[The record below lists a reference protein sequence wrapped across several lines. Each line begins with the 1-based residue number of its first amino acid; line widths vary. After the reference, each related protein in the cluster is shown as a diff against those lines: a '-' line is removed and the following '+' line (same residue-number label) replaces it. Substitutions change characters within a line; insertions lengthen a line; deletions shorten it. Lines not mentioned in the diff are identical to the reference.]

1 MSEIVWG
8 ERAVQTCSRCNTLS
22 GDSVVICPNC
32 GADLQE
38 LSNTAVSLKRLRQN
52 SRVLVIRLV
61 IPADACP
68 ACQAVEGT
76 YPKDKVPALPVK
88 GCSCPHG
95 CTCFYEPMLNEIYP

>member
-1 MSEIVWG
+1 M
-8 ERAVQTCSRCNTLS
+8 QTCSRCNTLS

-61 IPADACP
+61 IPVDACP

>member
-1 MSEIVWG
+1 
-8 ERAVQTCSRCNTLS
+8 VQTCSRCNIQS
-22 GDSVVICPNC
+22 GDSLTICPNC

-38 LSNTAVSLKRLRQN
+38 LSITAVSLKRLRQN

-61 IPADACP
+61 IAADACP

-76 YPKDKVPALPVK
+76 YPKDKVPTLPVK
-88 GCSCPHG
+88 GCSCGQG

>member
-1 MSEIVWG
+1 MSEIISREG
-8 ERAVQTCSRCNTLS
+8 AVQTCSRCNTLS

-38 LSNTAVSLKRLRQN
+38 LSTTAVSLKRLRQN
-52 SRVLVIRLV
+52 PRVLVIRLV
-61 IPADACP
+61 VPADACP

-76 YPKDKVPALPVK
+76 YPKDEVPVLPVK

-95 CTCFYEPMLNEIYP
+95 CTCFYAPMLKEIYP